1 MIRTQRAFIEAA
13 ADKVKEAKELVLPL
27 LMIEAPDAPMTP
39 ATLRGLAE
47 RRDELDDV
55 LGPAVDTLIAF
66 ELPFLEKEERL
77 TAEGHTLSDDAVG
90 FEVAMTDFERR
101 FWEDR
106 FAEYKADPGLWS
118 LRAPVAYDVCEDH
131 RLTSGDVR
139 RAIRDQGATSFA
151 ELAPLLGTSPT
162 CSTCHTAV
170 TRLIIRELERQRD
183 GPERQEAAR
192 EAPREA

>member
-13 ADKVKEAKELVLPL
+13 AEKVTEAKELVLPL

-39 ATLRGLAE
+39 ETLRGLAE
-47 RRDELDDV
+47 RRDELDEV

-66 ELPFLEKEERL
+66 ELPFLEEEERL
-77 TAEGHTLSDDAVG
+77 AAEGHTLSDDAVG

-101 FWEDR
+101 FWEAR
-106 FAEYKADPGLWS
+106 FAEYKADPELWS
-118 LRAPVAYDVCEDH
+118 LRAPVAYDVCEEH

-170 TRLIIRELERQRD
+170 TRLIIRELERQRGD
-183 GPERQEAAR
+183 GERQ